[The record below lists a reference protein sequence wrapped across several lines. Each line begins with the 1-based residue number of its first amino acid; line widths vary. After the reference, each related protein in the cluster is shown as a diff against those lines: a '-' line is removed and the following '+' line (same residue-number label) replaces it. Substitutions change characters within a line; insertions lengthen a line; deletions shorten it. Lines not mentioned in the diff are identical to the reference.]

1 MTNNRTILITGVTG
15 NQGGAVAQAL
25 QGTGFHLRGL
35 TRKPDS
41 ERAAAL
47 ARQGVDIVKGDLD
60 DEATLRRAL
69 AGAWGVFGVQ
79 NAGEAG
85 VEREEAQGKRLATL
99 AREAGVEHY
108 VYTSVGS
115 AHKRTGVPH
124 FDNKWR
130 IEETVR
136 GLRFPSHVILRPVFF
151 MENLLAPFS
160 LQGSTLAWALGQG
173 TKLQMIAVDDIG
185 WFGARAFTDAAALN
199 RREIDL
205 AGDVRTMPEAAE
217 ILTEALGRPIAFAQT
232 PIEQVRQYSKDMAL
246 MLRMVRARRL
256 QRRHRWPGTRVRPRA
271 HEAPRLGTPPRAT
284 KWALNDS
291 RRARMKAVRLLEYGG
306 QLVFNDVPT
315 PTIARD
321 EILVKIKSTAVNHLD
336 LVEAS
341 GTARQILPI
350 DLPWIPGHEF
360 SGVVEQIGSDVA
372 ACAPGD
378 AVFGTTTGMG
388 AYAEYL
394 AVKAAAIARKPSNLS
409 FEEAASVPVASQTA
423 WQGIFTH
430 GHLEKGQTILIHG
443 GAGAVGAYAVQLA
456 SHAGATVIA
465 TASGDD
471 EAYLK
476 SIGASRVID
485 YREAQFEKVLREKV
499 DVVFDLIGGDTQKR
513 SFLVLKE
520 GGHLVSATQPVSQEE
535 TARHR
540 VSGVMMRLAPSG
552 DVLGRIARLLEE
564 GTIRPDVA
572 TVYALQDAA
581 QAWKDIAGNLP
592 GVHGM
597 SPSGPGAAR
606 RRSHGKIV
614 LRVA

>member
-1 MTNNRTILITGVTG
+1 
-15 NQGGAVAQAL
+15 
-25 QGTGFHLRGL
+25 
-35 TRKPDS
+35 
-41 ERAAAL
+41 
-47 ARQGVDIVKGDLD
+47 
-60 DEATLRRAL
+60 
-69 AGAWGVFGVQ
+69 
-79 NAGEAG
+79 
-85 VEREEAQGKRLATL
+85 
-99 AREAGVEHY
+99 
-108 VYTSVGS
+108 
-115 AHKRTGVPH
+115 
-124 FDNKWR
+124 
-130 IEETVR
+130 
-136 GLRFPSHVILRPVFF
+136 
-151 MENLLAPFS
+151 
-160 LQGSTLAWALGQG
+160 
-173 TKLQMIAVDDIG
+173 
-185 WFGARAFTDAAALN
+185 
-199 RREIDL
+199 
-205 AGDVRTMPEAAE
+205 
-217 ILTEALGRPIAFAQT
+217 
-232 PIEQVRQYSKDMAL
+232 
-246 MLRMVRARRL
+246 
-256 QRRHRWPGTRVRPRA
+256 
-271 HEAPRLGTPPRAT
+271 
-284 KWALNDS
+284 
-291 RRARMKAVRLLEYGG
+291 MKAVQLLEYGG

-378 AVFGTTTGMG
+378 AVFGTSGMG

-394 AVKAAAIARKPSNLS
+394 AVKPVAIAKKPSNLS

-430 GHLEKGQTILIHG
+430 GQLKKGQTILVQG

-471 EAYLK
+471 EAYLN

-499 DVVFDLIGGDTQKR
+499 DVVFDLIGGDTQRR

-520 GGHLVSATQPVSQEE
+520 GGHLVAATQPVSQEE
-535 TARHR
+535 TAKYR
-540 VSGVMMRLAPSG
+540 VSGMMMRLAPSG
-552 DVLGRIARLLEE
+552 DGLGRIAQLLEE

-572 TVYALQDAA
+572 AAYALQDAA

-606 RRSHGKIV
+606 RRAHGKIV